1 MNLKTI
7 TLLFL
12 ALSVHWAEIR
22 AQQSDYSPELW
33 TVIENRWRES
43 QPVIVVYT
51 RSGEV
56 VAGQQIHASSDSLF
70 IYPGDGLPVG
80 TQWADGLKTV
90 YVNEIDSVLFQ
101 EGGNKL
107 GRDKRSN
114 TLVFP
119 STNARYSEQHL
130 KLRKASVYEDSL
142 IVPPD
147 LEVAIIHSRVMKQAF
162 RKKRVRYSIGVN
174 FGSDVLLNEIQNAIG
189 ESSLPYSSESYG
201 GNVNGELLDLSFRF
215 FDRLII
221 GGSLFSRSNHANING
236 YSNNSTYNINYYFWV
251 DYVEHRLYAE
261 YALLNTDRFYSRKF
275 EVIAGAGLLL
285 GNPEWNFGY
294 SYYDVQNPD
303 YESDG
308 EFNYNYSDNLLG
320 LQLKA
325 AFHYYFFPGLSIWTA
340 IDLNLNQ
347 PFVVPEQELPISGE
361 QEPIIL
367 PEHELGFSCVRFKL
381 GLSIYF

>member
-7 TLLFL
+7 ILLFL
-12 ALSVHWAEIR
+12 TLGMHMAESR
-22 AQQSDYSPELW
+22 AQQTDYSPELW
-33 TVIENRWRES
+33 RVIENRWRES

-56 VAGQQIHASSDSLF
+56 VAGQQIHASSDSLY

-80 TQWADGLKTV
+80 TLWADDLEAV
-90 YVNEIDSVLFQ
+90 YINEIDSVLFQ
-101 EGGNKL
+101 KGGNKL

-119 STNARYSEQHL
+119 STNARYSEPHIQ
-130 KLRKASVYEDSL
+130 LRKASVYEDSL

-147 LEVAIIHSRVMKQAF
+147 LVMAIIHSRVMKQAF
-162 RKKRVRYSIGVN
+162 RRKRIRYSFGVN
-174 FGSDVLLNEIQNAIG
+174 FGSDVLISEIQKAIG
-189 ESSLPYSSESYG
+189 ESSLPYSYDSYG
-201 GNVNGELLDLSFRF
+201 GNVNGEFLDFSIRF

-221 GGSLFSRSNHANING
+221 GGSLFSRSNHANVYG
-236 YSNNSTYNINYYFWV
+236 YSNNSVYDINYSYRV
-251 DYVEHRLYAE
+251 NYVEHRLYAE
-261 YALLNTDRFYSRKF
+261 YALINTDRFYSRKF
-275 EVIAGAGLLL
+275 ELIAGAGMLF
-285 GNPEWNFGY
+285 GNPEWEFGY
-294 SYYDVQNPD
+294 GYHNVMIPD
-303 YESDG
+303 YESD
-308 EFNYNYSDNLLG
+308 EYFSSDYSDKLLG
-320 LQLKA
+320 LQLKG

-347 PFVVPEQELPISGE
+347 PFVVPEQELPTSGE
-361 QEPIIL
+361 QESIIL

>member
-7 TLLFL
+7 SLLCLTLV
-12 ALSVHWAEIR
+12 VHMAEIR
-22 AQQSDYSPELW
+22 AQQANYSPELW

-43 QPVIVVYT
+43 QPVIVVYK

-56 VAGQQIHASSDSLF
+56 VAGQQIHAGFDSLY
-70 IYPGDGLPVG
+70 IYPVDGLPVG
-80 TQWADGLKTV
+80 TQWADDLEAV
-90 YVNEIDSVLFQ
+90 YMNEIDSVLFQ

-107 GRDKRSN
+107 GRDKRSKKM
-114 TLVFP
+114 VFP
-119 STNARYSEQHL
+119 SANARYSELYL

-142 IVPPD
+142 IVPLD
-147 LEVAIIHSRVMKQAF
+147 LEMAVSHSRVMKQAF

-174 FGSDVLLNEIQNAIG
+174 FGSDVILNEIQNAIG
-189 ESSLPYSSESYG
+189 ESSLPYSYDSYG

-221 GGSLFSRSNHANING
+221 GGSLFSRSNYTNVYG
-236 YSNNSTYNINYYFWV
+236 YSNNSAYDINYNYMV

-261 YALLNTDRFYSRKF
+261 YALLNTDRYYSRKF

-285 GNPEWNFGY
+285 GNPEWRFGY
-294 SYYDVQNPD
+294 SYYEVQNPD
-303 YESDG
+303 YESNG
-308 EFNYNYSDNLLG
+308 YFSYSYSDNLLG
-320 LQLKA
+320 LQLTG

-347 PFVVPEQELPISGE
+347 PFVVPEQELPTSGE
-361 QEPIIL
+361 QEPFIL

>member
-12 ALSVHWAEIR
+12 TLGGHVAEIR
-22 AQQSDYSPELW
+22 AQQTDYSTELW

-51 RSGEV
+51 RSGDV
-56 VAGQQIHASSDSLF
+56 VAGQQIHASADSLF

-80 TQWADGLKTV
+80 TQWADDLEAV
-90 YVNEIDSVLFQ
+90 CVNEIDSVLFQ
-101 EGGNKL
+101 EGGNRF

-114 TLVFP
+114 TLKFP
-119 STNARYSEQHL
+119 SANARYSEPHL
-130 KLRKASVYEDSL
+130 QLRNASVYEDSL
-142 IVPPD
+142 IIPPD
-147 LEVAIIHSRVMKQAF
+147 LEVAISQSKVMRKAF
-162 RKKRVRYSIGVN
+162 PQKRIRYSFGVN
-174 FGSDVLLNEIQNAIG
+174 FGSDVLISEIQNAIG
-189 ESSLPYSSESYG
+189 ESSLPYSYDSWG
-201 GNVNGELLDLSFRF
+201 GNVNGELLDFSIRF

-221 GGSLFSRSNHANING
+221 GGSLFSRSNHANVSG
-236 YSNNSTYNINYYFWV
+236 YSNNSGYDIYYNYMV

-275 EVIAGAGLLL
+275 ELIAGAGMLF
-285 GNPEWNFGY
+285 GNPEWGFGY
-294 SYYDVQNPD
+294 SYYNVQNPD
-303 YESDG
+303 YESD
-308 EFNYNYSDNLLG
+308 EYFASSFRDNLLG
-320 LQLKA
+320 LQLKG

-347 PFVVPEQELPISGE
+347 PFVVPEQELPALGE

>member
-1 MNLKTI
+1 MNRKTI
-7 TLLFL
+7 TMLLLTLGVFL
-12 ALSVHWAEIR
+12 AEIR
-22 AQQSDYSPELW
+22 AQQRDYSPELW
-33 TVIENRWRES
+33 IVIENRWRES

-119 STNARYSEQHL
+119 PDNARISEPHIQ
-130 KLRKASVYEDSL
+130 LRKASVYEDSL
-142 IVPPD
+142 IIPPD
-147 LEVAIIHSRVMKQAF
+147 LEMAIDHSRVMKQAF
-162 RKKRVRYSIGVN
+162 RKKRIRYSFGVN
-174 FGSDVLLNEIQNAIG
+174 FGSDVLLNEIQDAIG
-189 ESSLPYSSESYG
+189 ESSLPYSYDSYG
-201 GNVNGELLDLSFRF
+201 GNVNGELLNLSFRF

-221 GGSLFSRSNHANING
+221 GGSLYSRKNYTDVNG
-236 YSNNSTYNINYYFWV
+236 YASNSAYDVSYLYHV
-251 DYVEHRLYAE
+251 DYLEHSLYAE
-261 YALLNTDRFYSRKF
+261 YAILNTDRFYSRKF

-285 GNPEWNFGY
+285 GNPNWNFGY
-294 SYYDVQNPD
+294 SYYDIQNPD
-303 YESDG
+303 SESDG
-308 EFNYNYSDNLLG
+308 YFDYSHSDNLLG
-320 LQLKA
+320 LQLKG

-347 PFVVPEQELPISGE
+347 PFVVPEQELPAPGE
-361 QEPIIL
+361 QDPIIL
-367 PEHELGFSCVRFKL
+367 PEHELAFSCVRFKL

>member
-12 ALSVHWAEIR
+12 ILGVHVVKIH
-22 AQQSDYSPELW
+22 AQESDYSSELW
-33 TVIENRWRES
+33 AVIENRWRES
-43 QPVIVVYT
+43 QPVIVAYT
-51 RSGEV
+51 RTGEV

-70 IYPGDGLPVG
+70 IYPEDGLPLG
-80 TQWADGLKTV
+80 TQWADALKAV
-90 YVNEIDSVLFQ
+90 YIKDIDSVLFQ

-114 TLVFP
+114 MMVFP
-119 STNARYSEQHL
+119 TANARYSEAHL
-130 KLRKASVYEDSL
+130 KLRKNSVYEDSL
-142 IVPPD
+142 VFPPD
-147 LEVAIIHSRVMKQAF
+147 LDQAIDHSKVMKQAF
-162 RKKRVRYSIGVN
+162 RKKRFRYSIGVN

-189 ESSLPYSSESYG
+189 ESSLPYSYESYG
-201 GNVNGELLDLSFRF
+201 GNVNGEFLDISFRF

-221 GGSLFSRSNHANING
+221 GGSLSSRRNYTEIYGQAG
-236 YSNNSTYNINYYFWV
+236 NSAYDLSYYYQV
-251 DYVEHRLYAE
+251 DYLEHKLYAE
-261 YALLNTDRFYSRKF
+261 YAILNTDRFFSRKF

-285 GNPEWNFGY
+285 GNPNWSFNF
-294 SYYDVQNPD
+294 SYYDIQNPD
-303 YESDG
+303 YESPG
-308 EFNYNYSDNLLG
+308 YAYYNYSDNILG
-320 LQLKA
+320 LQLKT

-347 PFVVPEQELPISGE
+347 AFVVPEQELPAPGG
-361 QEPIIL
+361 QDPYIL